1 MDRLEEIFTMQKALN
16 MDIRARRNLQ
26 GISHEEWVQKQALA
40 LYVEMG
46 EMLGEINYKWWK
58 NPKEVDTAAVQE
70 ELVDVLHFYLSMC
83 LEMGMTADDLYR
95 IYMEKN
101 RENFLRQQ
109 GKSQKKG
116 YDVREMQQ

>member
-46 EMLGEINYKWWK
+46 TSR
-58 NPKEVDTAAVQE
+58 TAAQPY
-70 ELVDVLHFYLSMC
+70 LRPALKANKAHFLQSLS
-83 LEMGMTADDLYR
+83 
-95 IYMEKN
+95 
-101 RENFLRQQ
+101 
-109 GKSQKKG
+109 S
-116 YDVREMQQ
+116 